1 MFLKT
6 GARIVRHH
14 DNFEYAMIYGSG
26 DYDDC
31 DFLIITGSGFGSGD
45 GSGDEYD
52 YYGESDKSHV
62 ECGYS

>member
-1 MFLKT
+1 
-6 GARIVRHH
+6 
-14 DNFEYAMIYGSG
+14 MIYGSG

-31 DFLIITGSGFGSGD
+31 DFLIITGSGYGSGD